1 VPPLGG
7 TSRLPA
13 LDGDLPR
20 KGRPPLDLEDA
31 LRRTVDQT
39 PPLTGQA
46 GDRTP
51 RGARP
56 GRPLTVLR
64 RLLDRPR
71 RNWLSPPAP
80 ARLIRPFREE
90 RIGGGPPCRQ
100 VGQLSWDFVPCRRGS
115 EVRARSSAGLFAL
128 RVSPTSASPRAR
140 HPVTGRPSTPSSSPT
155 TCAVKD
161 APTAR
166 AVRGTDSHSPEPDR
180 LSPTGVSFESYRF
193 GNRAR

>member
-51 RGARP
+51 RGARSRLP
-56 GRPLTVLR
+56 FAPLRGLP
-64 RLLDRPR
+64 DRPR

-80 ARLIRPFREE
+80 ALDPPLREE
-90 RIGGGPPCRQ
+90 QVCGGPPCCQ
-100 VGQLSWDFVPCRRGS
+100 VDQLSWDFVPRRLGS
-115 EVRARSSAGLFAL
+115 KVRAANRRWLMGSSGHPYEPFASGGAP
-128 RVSPTSASPRAR
+128 RCRDATTPISPTACVVEDADPR
-140 HPVTGRPSTPSSSPT
+140 
-155 TCAVKD
+155 
-161 APTAR
+161 
-166 AVRGTDSHSPEPDR
+166 SPEPDE
-180 LSPTGVSFESYRF
+180 LSPAGVSFESRRF
-193 GNRAR
+193 R